1 MSARHGLDTT
11 RADLMP
17 PTTLSLNT
25 PPSAPQ
31 IRVSPSDNVRLTNL
45 RIVLYCIV
53 LYCTPSITQ
62 FNFQSVVLHR
72 DGKLL
77 IGGGRSRYLHIWSL
91 DTQSLLRVVELP
103 RKVTSVH
110 QLEFL
115 PSSFDAGS
123 NKVCHLLSCMSDI
136 LVALQT
142 AVVCLFM

>member
-1 MSARHGLDTT
+1 MLHFVLTTTTMMVMSAFMNEIGRH
-11 RADLMP
+11 ADVY
-17 PTTLSLNT
+17 SL
-25 PPSAPQ
+25 
-31 IRVSPSDNVRLTNL
+31 
-45 RIVLYCIV
+45 C
-53 LYCTPSITQ
+53 TQ
-62 FNFQSVVLHR
+62 FNFKSVVCHR

-115 PSSFDAGS
+115 PTSFDAGS
-123 NKVCHLLSCMSDI
+123 NKVCYFRSTHLCGWYSCSIANCCSHVTFAQHTCVADI

>member
-53 LYCTPSITQ
+53 LYCHVGPSAITHQ
-62 FNFQSVVLHR
+62 GR
-72 DGKLL
+72 L
-77 IGGGRSRYLHIWSL
+77 IGDS
-91 DTQSLLRVVELP
+91 
-103 RKVTSVH
+103 
-110 QLEFL
+110 
-115 PSSFDAGS
+115 
-123 NKVCHLLSCMSDI
+123 
-136 LVALQT
+136 
-142 AVVCLFM
+142 